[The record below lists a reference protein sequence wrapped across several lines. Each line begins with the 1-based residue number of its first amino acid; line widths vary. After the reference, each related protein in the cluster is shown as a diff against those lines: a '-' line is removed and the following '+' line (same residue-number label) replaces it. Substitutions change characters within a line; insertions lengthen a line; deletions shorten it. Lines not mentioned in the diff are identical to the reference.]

1 MADGQLVEGDLFID
15 CTGFKALLSEGA
27 LETGFDD
34 WSHWLPCNRAWAMPS
49 ELGGAP
55 LPYTRA
61 IAHRGGWQW
70 RIPLQHRAGNG
81 LVYSS
86 DSYSEDEALSV
97 LQQQVSDKAVADPR
111 LIRFTTGQRKQYWH
125 RNCIAIGLSSGFIEP
140 MESTSIHF
148 IQNAIMWLLLMFPEQ
163 GIDDALVREY
173 NHKLRSEAEHIRDF
187 IVLHYRLNA
196 RHGEPFWDY
205 LRTMP
210 IPDSL
215 AQRMALFEN
224 SGRVFKPQ
232 DDVFSENSWVQVM
245 LGQGLKPKGYHNIAD
260 AMSSQQLSA
269 YLASTAEQVAK
280 KLQTMPKHD
289 EFIRRYSAL

>member
-1 MADGQLVEGDLFID
+1 
-15 CTGFKALLSEGA
+15 
-27 LETGFDD
+27 
-34 WSHWLPCNRAWAMPS
+34 
-49 ELGGAP
+49 
-55 LPYTRA
+55 
-61 IAHRGGWQW
+61 
-70 RIPLQHRAGNG
+70 
-81 LVYSS
+81 
-86 DSYSEDEALSV
+86 
-97 LQQQVSDKAVADPR
+97 
-111 LIRFTTGQRKQYWH
+111 
-125 RNCIAIGLSSGFIEP
+125 

-173 NHKLRSEAEHIRDF
+173 NQRLRSEAEHIRDF

-215 AQRMALFEN
+215 TQRMALFEM

-260 AMSSQQLSA
+260 AMSSQQLRG
-269 YLASTAEQVAK
+269 YLGNISTTIAK
-280 KLQTMPKHD
+280 KLHKMPNHNA
-289 EFIRRYSAL
+289 FIQRYVAENS